1 MADFALRN
9 PFFVPHIIHINGGI
23 ALKFVQAING
33 TEIKRL
39 TVKVMAGS
47 RIGNTD
53 FHFADWIDWHG
64 SPSFSMDSGNAKK
77 DCLKNFSSQQLPASQ
92 NSSAA
97 DKRRLKKI

>member
-1 MADFALRN
+1 VAECALSN
-9 PFFVPHIIHINGGI
+9 PFFVAHVIHVNSGV

-47 RIGNTD
+47 SISNAD

-64 SPSFSMDSGNAKK
+64 KPPFA
-77 DCLKNFSSQQLPASQ
+77 
-92 NSSAA
+92 
-97 DKRRLKKI
+97 